1 MRVFRRSLGF
11 GGAFGLLLATSNAV
25 AANAPATSSVA
36 TTKPSATKPSTT
48 RAPTSAAPAARTPA
62 DSALA
67 DVFGEKPAFDQP
79 WTGDLA
85 GMRERGYIRVL
96 VPYNRTFFFYDG
108 LQPRGFAYEFM
119 TEFGKQLAKK
129 EKDALK
135 TQIVFVPVQRDQFV
149 PRIVAGRGDI
159 AVAGLTLT
167 ADRAREVAFV
177 PYEKRVQE
185 IVVTDATAPAL
196 SSVEDLSG
204 RRVFVRRSSSYFH
217 SLQSL
222 NERLRATGRK
232 PVQIVEADE
241 NLETEDILELVN
253 AGVVQYTLC
262 DRYIARTWAGVLPN
276 VRIHENLVTRADAEV
291 GPIVRKQSPELQ
303 TALADFIAT
312 HGPGTTFGNVLFK
325 RYTAENTWIRNP
337 NATDE
342 RQRLD
347 MALPFFEKYAKEYGF
362 DHLLIAA
369 QAYQESR
376 IDQTLRS
383 NAGAVGVMQ
392 IKPDTAADA
401 SVGIPDVR
409 SLDNNVHAGVKYLRH
424 ISDRY
429 FSDAHFDDLNRHMFA
444 FAAYNAGPARV
455 QKLRAEAGRE
465 GLDPN
470 QWFNNVEIVAARD
483 VGREPVEY
491 ARNILKY
498 WVAYRLAQDQEPE
511 SPPDRKQAALVR

>member
-1 MRVFRRSLGF
+1 MRVLCGSLGLT
-11 GGAFGLLLATSNAV
+11 GAVGLLLVAAFGAT
-25 AANAPATSSVA
+25 AANAAGASSAAPKTASAQSSAAKGASPAAATSSQ
-36 TTKPSATKPSTT
+36 
-48 RAPTSAAPAARTPA
+48 
-62 DSALA
+62 DALT
-67 DVFGEKPAFDQP
+67 DVFGDKPAYEVP

-85 GMRERGYIRVL
+85 GMRQRGYIRVL

-108 LQPRGFAYEFM
+108 LQPRGFAYELM
-119 TEFGKQLAKK
+119 TEFGKQLAKQ
-129 EKDALK
+129 EKDAVK
-135 TQIVFVPVQRDQFV
+135 TQIVFLPVQRDQFV
-149 PRIVAGRGDI
+149 SRIVAGRGDI
-159 AVAGLTLT
+159 AMAGLTLT
-167 ADRAREVAFV
+167 ADRAQQVAFV

-185 IVVTDATAPAL
+185 IVVTDSTTAAPA
-196 SSVEDLSG
+196 SVEDLSG
-204 RRVFVRRSSSYFH
+204 KRVFVRRSSSYYQ
-217 SLQSL
+217 SLRSL
-222 NERLRATGRK
+222 NERLRTLGRK
-232 PVQIVEADE
+232 PVQILEANE

-253 AGVVQYTLC
+253 AGVVQYTIC

-291 GPIVRKQSPELQ
+291 GPVVRKQSPELQ
-303 TALADFIAT
+303 TALAGFIAT
-312 HGPGTTFGNVLFK
+312 HGPGTTFGNVIFK
-325 RYTAENTWIRNP
+325 RYTAGNTWIRNP

-342 RQRLD
+342 RQRFTR
-347 MALPFFEKYAKEYGF
+347 ALPFFEKYAKEYGF

-376 IDQTLRS
+376 IDQSLKS

-409 SLDNNVHAGVKYLRH
+409 TLDNNVHAGVKYLRY

-429 FSDAHFDDLNRHMFA
+429 FSDAHFDDLNRHVFA

-455 QKLRAEAGRE
+455 QKLRTEAGRE

-491 ARNILKY
+491 VRNILKY
-498 WVAYRLAQDQEPE
+498 WVAYRLAQEQATEA
-511 SPPDRKQAALVR
+511 PPDRKQAARAR